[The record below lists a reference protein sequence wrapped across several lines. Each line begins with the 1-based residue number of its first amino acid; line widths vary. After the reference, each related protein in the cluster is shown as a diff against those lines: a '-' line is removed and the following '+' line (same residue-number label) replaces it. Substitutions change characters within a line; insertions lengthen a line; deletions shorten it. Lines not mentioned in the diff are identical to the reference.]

1 MFSPSSRP
9 HVALLICCSVAA
21 LLLCFLLVVGWRW
34 HLDQVEL
41 KQTMMQAAEAL
52 RNSAR
57 QAAPVVVP
65 VVEKNATILPTPD
78 QPKGEAL
85 KLTDLARPQDTP
97 LFPEVRPLLQPI
109 QPERE
114 MAATEL
120 LQRFLQA
127 ETWRDKVPFVVNG
140 TQLQNVMRD
149 YYEVRHNQDP
159 GTTGPARQ
167 ASFRINNTE
176 VLLFS
181 YASTRPG
188 NTTDVALTARRG
200 EAFMLD
206 WESFVGA
213 SDMGWPEFKKE
224 RPVQPKLFRVFAQF
238 DDYYNYEFSDEK
250 KLISLHLTSP
260 DGLYF
265 IYGFCERGSAV
276 GRTLEALRAGSA
288 VRMALTLR
296 LAFSPQAE
304 SDHCV
309 HITGVVANRWLLV
322 P

>member
-1 MFSPSSRP
+1 MFQPSSRP
-9 HVALLICCSVAA
+9 HLALLICCSVAA
-21 LLLCFLLVVGWRW
+21 LLLGFLLVVGWRW

-41 KQTMMQAAEAL
+41 RLTMVKAAEGSRKKAK
-52 RNSAR
+52 APPPP
-57 QAAPVVVP
+57 AA
-65 VVEKNATILPTPD
+65 VEPAASILTASPLPTD
-78 QPKGEAL
+78 EAL
-85 KLTDLARPQDTP
+85 KLTDLARPQEDP
-97 LFPEVRPLLQPI
+97 LFSEAQPLILPVQPA
-109 QPERE
+109 RAL
-114 MAATEL
+114 AAEEL

-127 ETWRDKVPFVVNG
+127 ETWRDKVPLVVNG
-140 TQLQNVMRD
+140 SRVQDAMRD
-149 YYEVRHNQDP
+149 YYEIRRQHDP
-159 GTTGPARQ
+159 ATMGPARQ
-167 ASFRINNTE
+167 ARVRINNTE
-176 VLLFS
+176 VLLYS

-188 NTTDVALTARRG
+188 NVTDVALIARPG
-200 EAFMLD
+200 EPFKVD

-224 RPVQPKLFRVFAQF
+224 RPVRSQLFRVFAQF

-250 KLISLHLTSP
+250 KLLSVHLTSP

-265 IYGFCERGSAV
+265 IYGFCERGSVV
-276 GRTLEALRAGSA
+276 GRTLETLQAAGA
-288 VRMALTLR
+288 ARMALTLR